1 MKKIKGLDMKIDTA
15 VVLAGGPGNRLK
27 PLTNAFPK
35 GMVEIYNKPLL
46 QWIIEWLRNN
56 DVREIILGVAYLKEK
71 IIDYFGDGT
80 KFDVNIRYSVH
91 TVDGGTGEGFRIAIN
106 RYVDRDV
113 FFAMNGDQITDL
125 NLKNL
130 ATFHM
135 NYNPVATMAVTNL
148 RCPYGHVEI
157 DREHDVAGFMEK
169 PICLHMSC
177 STGIYVFNR
186 EILHY
191 LPERGDV
198 ENTAFLTLA
207 KSHRLKAYP
216 FDGFFVTVNT
226 HKDLIE
232 VERELGR
239 TRK

>member
-1 MKKIKGLDMKIDTA
+1 MKKIKVLDMKIDTA
-15 VVLAGGPGNRLK
+15 VVLAGGQGDRLK
-27 PLTNAFPK
+27 PLTNGLPK
-35 GMVEIYNKPLL
+35 GMVEICNKPLL

-56 DVREIILGVAYLKEK
+56 DVREIVLGVAYLKEK

-91 TVDGGTGEGFRIAIN
+91 TVDGGTGEGFRMAIN
-106 RYVDRDV
+106 RYTDRNV

-125 NLKNL
+125 NLNNL
-130 ATFHM
+130 ANFHM
-135 NYNPVATMAVTNL
+135 NYDAVATMAVTNL
-148 RCPYGHVEI
+148 HCPYGHVEI
-157 DREHDVAGFMEK
+157 DDEHDVAGFIEK
-169 PICLHMSC
+169 PVCLHMSC
-177 STGIYVFNR
+177 NTGIYVFNR

-191 LPERGDV
+191 LPERGDI
-198 ENTAFLTLA
+198 EKTAFLSLA

-216 FDGFFVTVNT
+216 FKGFFVTVNT

-232 VERELGR
+232 AERELER